1 MNNITEQKN
10 TNPLTIKDRLVQLI
24 SENEIEKAMAMFEDH
39 SEEVDIAIEEY
50 NTKTHS
56 IMERADKVRNDKTDY
71 ITNKLP
77 RNWQQYINEV
87 ALFFFLGNPIKWE
100 LSSVNGDEYK
110 DVFNAFLSFLDEIYY
125 NDNNRRAKR
134 IAGAETECA
143 KLYAT
148 YNDGNGKKTKIVLLS
163 KGNGYELR
171 PLFNRYGDLKA
182 FGVGYYMNDE
192 EGNAVYHFD
201 IYTDDFIYEC
211 SQVDSWS
218 VSKKPNKLKK
228 IPIIYIKQ
236 PKEWEGVEERIVRDE
251 WLDSKSADITEYF
264 ADPYLKIQ
272 NTLLNRRLANPE
284 EVGKVIE
291 VTGKDD
297 VFEYVTP
304 PSNNE
309 MKSNEK
315 SILKES
321 ILQGTFTPDF
331 SYENMKG
338 MGSLSGEAL
347 RRANILGYIK
357 RQNRMDIYMEL
368 VARERNLILA
378 IMEEYYYPEYRKA
391 LRDIKIDF
399 DFQDPF
405 IGGLEDNSE
414 EISRLLESGAMSL
427 ETAVEMNRNVSNKAI
442 EVQRIK
448 EERSMSNEKQEV

>member
-1 MNNITEQKN
+1 MSERVENS
-10 TNPLTIKDRLVQLI
+10 LTVKSRLI
-24 SENEIEKAMAMFEDH
+24 SLIESNDIDKAMELFEDN
-39 SEEVDIAIEEY
+39 SKLVETAISEY
-50 NTKTHS
+50 NTGTHS
-56 IMERADKVRNDKTDY
+56 IMERADKVRKNQSDY

-100 LSSVNGDEYK
+100 LSDIGNEK
-110 DVFNAFLSFLDEIYY
+110 HKEVFSAYLSFLDKIYY

-143 KLYAT
+143 KLYTT
-148 YNDGNGKKTKIVLLS
+148 YNDGSGLKTKIVLLS
-163 KGNGYELR
+163 KGKGYELR

-182 FGVGYYMNDE
+182 FGVGYYMSDE
-192 EGNAVYHFD
+192 DGNALYHFD
-201 IYTDDFIYEC
+201 IYTDDIIYEC
-211 SQVDSWS
+211 TQSDGWAV
-218 VSKKPNKLKK
+218 KKTKNELKK
-228 IPIIYIKQ
+228 IPVIYIKQ
-236 PKEWEGVEERIVRDE
+236 PKEWEGVEERIIRDE

-272 NTLLNRRLANPE
+272 NTLVNRRLANPE

-291 VTGKDD
+291 VTNKDD

-304 PSNNE
+304 PTNNE
-309 MKSNEK
+309 MKANEK
-315 SILKES
+315 AILKES

-368 VARERNLILA
+368 IARERNLILA
-378 IMEEYYYPEYRKA
+378 IMEQYHYPEYRKE

-414 EISRLLESGAMSL
+414 EINRLMTAGAMSL
-427 ETAVEMNRNVSNKAI
+427 ETAVEMNRNVSNKIAEI
-442 EVQRIK
+442 ERIK
-448 EERSMSNEKQEV
+448 QEREPLKTEV

>member
-110 DVFNAFLSFLDEIYY
+110 EAFNAFLSFLDEIYY

-148 YNDGNGKKTKIVLLS
+148 YNDGNGQKTKIVLLS
-163 KGNGYELR
+163 KSNGYELR

-368 VARERNLILA
+368 IARERNLILA

-448 EERSMSNEKQEV
+448 EERNMSNEKQEV